1 MSDQEDI
8 HVIEFTPDEQD
19 ATETASR
26 RRSTSVVRRRPTPPD
41 KRPSEESPLVELGK
55 IANERVRHHI
65 FAEYLQRRADNTLK
79 RQLSGL
85 RLFSEYLGELYQ
97 RASADTEAP
106 SGEELQADPEAWHG
120 VTHGI
125 VQAFLQWQFQ
135 KGYAVD
141 TVNVRLSTVRTYTK
155 LAMRA
160 GVIPAEE
167 YARIENINGFSLA
180 EGKRIDSRRE
190 RSRVGPQKREA
201 IVLTQSQVARLK
213 RLLSLTT
220 PSNRRDALL
229 IHLLLDHGFR
239 RNEVLDLTIGDFK
252 LDERLVRI
260 YRSKVEKTQRFR
272 LSPDAFAA
280 AQAYLTRDLPDAP
293 PTAPVLR
300 GSTKSGTLR
309 NSGLSQSGADYII
322 SKRGRQI
329 DVEDLSSHDFRHTW
343 ALRQAE
349 LVEQGRLTLFQ
360 FQEMGGWSTLDMA
373 RRYVEDARVANEG
386 LIGQQR

>member
-1 MSDQEDI
+1 MPDREDI
-8 HVIEFTPDEQD
+8 PVIEFTSEEKDD
-19 ATETASR
+19 ADPSSTR
-26 RRSTSVVRRRPTPPD
+26 RNTSMVRRRPASLDDSSHRET
-41 KRPSEESPLVELGK
+41 PLVELGK

-85 RLFSEYLGELYQ
+85 RLFSAYLDELYQ
-97 RASADTEAP
+97 RASADAEAP
-106 SGEELQADPEAWHG
+106 SGEELQTDPEAWRG

-125 VQAFLQWQFQ
+125 VQAFLRWQFQ
-135 KGYAVD
+135 QGYAVD
-141 TVNVRLSTVRTYTK
+141 TVNVRLSTVRTYAK

-167 YARIENINGFSLA
+167 YARLENISGFSLA
-180 EGKRIDSRRE
+180 EGKRIDNRRE
-190 RSRVGPQKREA
+190 KTRVGPQKREA
-201 IVLTQSQVARLK
+201 IVLTHSQIARLK
-213 RLLSLTT
+213 RLLRLNT
-220 PSNRRDALL
+220 PPNRRDALL

-239 RNEVLDLTIGDFK
+239 RNEVLDLTVGDFN

-272 LSPDAFAA
+272 LSPDAFTA

-309 NSGLSQSGADYII
+309 NSRLSQSGADYII
-322 SKRGRQI
+322 SKYGRQI

-349 LVEQGRLTLFQ
+349 LVERGRLTLFQ

-386 LIGQQR
+386 LTPPT